1 MRSGDRMRCH
11 SSSRLQIVCILIVC
25 GFAVTAVVIQSAPAG
40 RVSWPLFVNT
50 SDSLPLGL
58 YRVTKVF
65 DLQRG
70 YVLRTCLPAEIG
82 RAAVQRGYVRRG
94 TCPNGSARVGKPIIA
109 LQGDTVVVSDG
120 RIQVHGQGEHE
131 APIYAHDRRGR
142 SLANAVGTHILQPG
156 ECFLLSTH
164 SSFSYDSRYYG
175 PIYCGEAPYFILVE
189 NGSRAP

>member
-1 MRSGDRMRCH
+1 MRCH
-11 SSSRLQIVCILIVC
+11 SPSRLQIVGILIVC
-25 GFAVTAVVIQSAPAG
+25 GFVVTAAVIQSAPAG
-40 RVSWPLFVNT
+40 RLSWPLFVNM
-50 SDSLPLGL
+50 SDSLPLGF
-58 YRVTKVF
+58 YRITKVF

-94 TCPNGSARVGKPIIA
+94 TCPNGSARIGKPIIA

-120 RIQVHGQGEHE
+120 RVQVQGRGDHE
-131 APIYAHDRRGR
+131 APIYVHDRRGR
-142 SLANAVGTHILQPG
+142 SLANAAGTHILQPG

-175 PIYCGEAPYFILVE
+175 PISCGEAPYFILVG
-189 NGSRAP
+189 NGFRAP

>member
-1 MRSGDRMRCH
+1 MRCH
-11 SSSRLQIVCILIVC
+11 SPSRLQIVSILIVC
-25 GFAVTAVVIQSAPAG
+25 GLVVTAAVIQSAPAG

-50 SDSLPLGL
+50 SDSLPLGF

-70 YVLRTCLPAEIG
+70 HVLRTCLPAEIG

-94 TCPNGSARVGKPIIA
+94 TCPNGSARIGKPIIA

-120 RIQVHGQGEHE
+120 RVQVQGRGNHE

-142 SLANAVGTHILQPG
+142 SLANAAGTHIMQPG

-164 SSFSYDSRYYG
+164 SPFSYDSRYYG
-175 PIYCGEAPYFILVE
+175 PISCGEAPYFILVV
-189 NGSRAP
+189 NGFQAP